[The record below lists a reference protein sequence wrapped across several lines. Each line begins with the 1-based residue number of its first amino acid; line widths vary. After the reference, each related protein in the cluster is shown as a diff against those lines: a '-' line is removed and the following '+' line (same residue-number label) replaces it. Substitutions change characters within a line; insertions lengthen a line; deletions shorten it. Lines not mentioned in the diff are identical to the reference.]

1 MSPLTLDE
9 LGNKYAKKGALWQ
22 RKKGGKKE
30 AIKDS
35 YGSWLD
41 YKSLS
46 VSIASM
52 AEMV

>member
-1 MSPLTLDE
+1 MVE
-9 LGNKYAKKGALWQ
+9 
-22 RKKGGKKE
+22 RRREKKE

-35 YGSWLD
+35 HRPWLD

-46 VSIASM
+46 VSIAAM